1 MLSTLTSDPS
11 TLLLL
16 LVLSIAVI
24 TDISQQRIPNLL
36 TFSAAGTGLLLHTYQ
51 HGWGGLAASLMGIMI
66 GFLALLPF
74 YLAQGMRAGD
84 LKLMAAC
91 GAFLGFHTPLAIG
104 FSLLVGMVLGLAVL
118 GWRGGGKAWFS
129 RYWVMFMLFASTGKW
144 SYQPPV
150 VGEVAATSFP
160 YAAAIA
166 CGSLLALYRANA
178 G

>member
-1 MLSTLTSDPS
+1 MLILTANLSAV
-11 TLLLL
+11 LLL
-16 LVLSIAVI
+16 LVLSIAVF
-24 TDISQQRIPNLL
+24 TDLTQQRIPNRL
-36 TFSAAGTGLLLHTYQ
+36 TLSAAAAGLVLHGLQ
-51 HGWGGLAASLMGIMI
+51 QGWGGFSASLAGILI
-66 GFLALLPF
+66 GLLGLLPF

-104 FSLLVGMVLGLAVL
+104 FSLMVGMVLGLGVL
-118 GWRGGGKAWFS
+118 YWRGGGNAWFS

-144 SYQPPV
+144 NYQPPLA
-150 VGEVAATSFP
+150 GEAAASSFP

-166 CGSLLALYRANA
+166 SGAMLALYRANT

>member
-51 HGWGGLAASLMGIMI
+51 HGWDGLAASLVGIMI

-118 GWRGGGKAWFS
+118 GWRGGAKPGS
-129 RYWVMFMLFASTGKW
+129 
-144 SYQPPV
+144 
-150 VGEVAATSFP
+150 
-160 YAAAIA
+160 AAI
-166 CGSLLALYRANA
+166 GSCSCCLPVRANGLINHLSLVKWLPA
-178 G
+178 VFLTLLPSPADR